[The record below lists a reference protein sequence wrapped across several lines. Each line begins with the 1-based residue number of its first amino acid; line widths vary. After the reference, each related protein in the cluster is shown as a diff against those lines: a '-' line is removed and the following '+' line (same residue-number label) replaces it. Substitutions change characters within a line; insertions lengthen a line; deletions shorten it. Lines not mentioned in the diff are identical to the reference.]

1 MSDKIEWTFLPKS
14 SLMELS
20 SEFTDKIIGIANAKS
35 VLEIIKSDYVGN
47 ELYRFL
53 KAERDNA
60 SGIMRVI
67 KMYNS
72 LKSDEGEESEDD
84 ELKRLGY
91 KSTSDLFDEAMNGSS
106 DRKHIPGISDSVTA
120 QRLENYISFIERL
133 IATMDDTKEYCASSL
148 MPTFD
153 TRHTKAEVIAKVN
166 DLIESQANQANK
178 YTDDSVDVNDI
189 DFDDEDT
196 PVEGLQEGYLE
207 SDESN
212 QETAEQTAFDDLIEK
227 LDKIAKNAGFKGFK
241 DAKDQLLGLNKKK
254 KLNLTTFKIQ
264 SEDQV
269 IAFDDKFVYFNQTLV
284 GGLSGTNIIAYSMIE
299 NDKDSIEFMKEV
311 EAALKTTYEEARN
324 TTMDILE
331 SLFSNHDLSNDA
343 VIDDW
348 D

>member
-1 MSDKIEWTFLPKS
+1 MSNKIEWTFLPKS

-53 KAERDNA
+53 KAEKDNA

-67 KMYNS
+67 KMYDS
-72 LKSDEGEESEDD
+72 LKGGGDGEESEDD

-91 KSTSDLFDEAMNGSS
+91 KSTSDLFDEAMSGAS
-106 DRKHIPGISDSVTA
+106 DRKHIPGISDSVTV
-120 QRLENYISFIERL
+120 QRLENYISFIDKL
-133 IATMDDTKEYCASSL
+133 IATMDDTKQYCATSL

-153 TRHTKAEVIAKVN
+153 TRHTKSEVIAKVN
-166 DLIESQANQANK
+166 DLIETQANQTNK

-196 PVEGLQEGYLE
+196 PVEGLQEGNLE
-207 SDESN
+207 SDEPN
-212 QETAEQTAFDDLIEK
+212 KEPAEQTAFDDLIEK
-227 LDKIAKNAGFKGFK
+227 LDKIAKNAGFKGFN
-241 DAKDQLLGLNKKK
+241 DAKNKILGLDKK
-254 KLNLTTFKIQ
+254 KLDLTAFKIQ

-269 IAFDDKFVYFNQTLV
+269 IAFDDKFVYFNHSMV
-284 GGLSGTNIIAYSMIE
+284 GNLTGTNIIAYSMIE
-299 NDKDSIEFMKEV
+299 DDNDSIAFMKEV
-311 EAALKTTYEEARN
+311 ESALKSTYEEARN
-324 TTMDILE
+324 VTMDILE
-331 SLFSNHDLSNDA
+331 SLFANHDMSSDEA
-343 VIDDW
+343 IYDW